1 MEIDNNRIA
10 SLATHISGQSVPVE
24 NQRNGNG
31 NTSCDNPAAT
41 GNGSDRVSLTGEAV
55 RLKALETELA
65 SRPVVDSQRVEA
77 VRSAVENG
85 TFTVNPERIADKLI
99 SLEQALTDTR

>member
-10 SLATHISGQSVPVE
+10 SLATHTSGQGAPVD

-31 NTSCDNPAAT
+31 NHAGDVPAPT
-41 GNGSDRVSLTGEAV
+41 GNSSDRISLTGEA
-55 RLKALETELA
+55 RQLKALETELA

-85 TFTVNPERIADKLI
+85 TFTVTPQRIAEKLI
-99 SLEQALTDTR
+99 SLEQALTDAR

>member
-10 SLATHISGQSVPVE
+10 SLATHTSGQGAPVE

-31 NTSCDNPAAT
+31 KEACDSCGT
-41 GNGSDRVSLTGEAV
+41 GGNSSDRVSLTGEA
-55 RLKALETELA
+55 RQLKELETELA

-85 TFTVNPERIADKLI
+85 TFTVDSVRIAEKLI
-99 SLEQALTDTR
+99 SLEQALTDAR

>member
-10 SLATHISGQSVPVE
+10 SLATPTSGQGAPVE
-24 NQRNGNG
+24 NQRNGSNG
-31 NTSCDNPAAT
+31 AAPEAT
-41 GNGSDRVSLTGEAV
+41 GKSGSSSDRISLTGEAL
-55 RLKALETELA
+55 RLRELETQLA
-65 SRPVVDSQRVEA
+65 SQPAVDSQRVEA

-85 TFTVNPERIADKLI
+85 TFTVNPERIAEKLI